1 MIVGAPCLA
10 PSKALSVGI
19 VSPSLSHA
27 AGGILPIMQGHARG
41 MQAKGV
47 IVAAYGIAK
56 TMPAEHDPGWHGI
69 PCHVYPP
76 VIGRLGYCPAL
87 GTALDESQHDI
98 LHQHGLWLHPSSL
111 VRAWADQTGK
121 PVMIST
127 QGMLEPWAV
136 RNSRLKKRIAS
147 LLFEHRNLGAANC
160 LHASAVEVTGIR
172 ALGYRNPIAVIPN
185 GIDLPDPVRQHP
197 RPSFLSR
204 DDRKILLFLGR
215 IHPKKGVQQTLEAW
229 ARAVA
234 DRPQL
239 RKEWVVVMA
248 GWDNGGHLAREIRRA
263 RDLGL
268 EADVAFPGAV
278 FGLEKDAL
286 LQHAAAFILA
296 SYSEGLPMAVLEA
309 WAHETPVFMTQG
321 CNLPEGFREAAA
333 FEISVDPADIARK
346 LVEHLPDPRLGETGK
361 AGRRLVETRFTWD
374 QVTGDLVEVYRW
386 LVSGGPPP
394 SSIDFAERENARLT
408 T

>member
-1 MIVGAPCLA
+1 MIVSTSVSSRARQ
-10 PSKALSVGI
+10 LSVGI
-19 VSPSLSHA
+19 VSPSLSHS

-47 IVAAYGIAK
+47 DVAAYGVAQ
-56 TMPAEHDPGWHGI
+56 AAGLGSDGGWQGI
-69 PCHVYPP
+69 PCHLFPAV
-76 VIGRLGYCPAL
+76 VRRLSLSPSL
-87 GTALDESQHDI
+87 GAALDESQHDL

-136 RNSRLKKRIAS
+136 RNSWLKKRVAS

-160 LHASAVEVTGIR
+160 LHTSAVEVAGIR
-172 ALGYRNPIAVIPN
+172 ALGYRNPIAIIPN
-185 GIDLPDPVRQHP
+185 GIDLPDLVRQHP
-197 RPSFLSR
+197 RPSFLGS

-239 RKEWVVVMA
+239 RKEWLLVMA

-263 RDLGL
+263 RELGL

-286 LQHAAAFILA
+286 LHHAAAFILA

-309 WAHETPVFMTQG
+309 WAHQTPVFMTQG

-333 FEISVDPADIARK
+333 IEIRVDPADIARK
-346 LVEHLPDPRLGETGK
+346 LVEHLPDPGLGEIGK
-361 AGRRLVETRFTWD
+361 AGRRLVKNRFTWD
-374 QVTGDLVEVYRW
+374 RVTGDLIQVYRW

-394 SSIDFAERENARLT
+394 SCIDFM
-408 T
+408 